1 LDRLFRT
8 AHIQAQRPV
17 STEYSLMT
25 MANKYLKYAL
35 TIAIMIG
42 LMFMAEHLLPSFWLT
57 LLLLFGINT
66 ILAVSLNITNGW
78 ANLFSLGHGGVMLV
92 GGYAAAVLT
101 LPVAFKRDL
110 LDLALPSMVLNHQL
124 PFLPALII
132 GGLAGALF
140 GVLLALPAM
149 RLKGMYFL
157 LATLGFNFIAITI
170 AENIPEITN
179 GAMGLR
185 QFPNHTNI
193 WWVWGIA
200 FALLI
205 ITIRLRRSF
214 FGRALIAMGQDQ
226 DMAAHMGVPLLKY
239 KVYAFG
245 LSSFFTAVGGI
256 LWIHLILNLYPRVF
270 GLHLVFNVV
279 TMIVIG
285 GLGSISGAVIGAA
298 IITGFTETLAPI
310 EEGFR
315 LFGMFE
321 VPRILGLT
329 TLMLAAFLII
339 VLVFRPEGIMGNR
352 EFSFRRLS
360 AALLGKP
367 DRTRQ

>member
-1 LDRLFRT
+1 MNFLKNAAIIGILWGALF
-8 AHIQAQRPV
+8 
-17 STEYSLMT
+17 L
-25 MANKYLKYAL
+25 
-35 TIAIMIG
+35 
-42 LMFMAEHLLPSFWLT
+42 AERLLPSFWLT
-57 LLLLFGINT
+57 LLLLFGINI

-92 GGYAAAVLT
+92 GGYAAAFLT

-110 LDLALPSMVLNHQL
+110 IDLALPALVLNHQL
-124 PFLPALII
+124 PFLPALVI
-132 GGLAGALF
+132 GGLAGTIF

-149 RLKGMYFL
+149 RLKGLYFL

-170 AENIPEITN
+170 AENVPDITN

-185 QFPNHTNI
+185 QFPAHTDI

-200 FALLI
+200 IGLLI
-205 ITIRLRRSF
+205 ISIRLRGSF
-214 FGRALIAMGQDQ
+214 FGRALIVMGQDQ
-226 DMAAHMGVPLLKY
+226 DLAAHVGVPLLKY
-239 KVYAFG
+239 KVYAFA

-285 GLGSISGAVIGAA
+285 GLGSITGAVIGAA

-310 EEGFR
+310 EEGFGF
-315 LFGMFE
+315 LGLFE
-321 VPRILGLT
+321 VPRMLGLT
-329 TLMLAAFLII
+329 TLMLAALLIVI
-339 VLVFRPEGIMGNR
+339 LVFRPEGIMGSR
-352 EFSFRRLS
+352 ELSVQRLKDWFVKNYRRV
-360 AALLGKP
+360 KP
-367 DRTRQ
+367 